1 MLEDNVPR
9 HHINIHM
16 QEKITVVVVMVAA
29 GINVAIQHLLLIAFK
44 MSLIVNGS
52 IQKILVISKL
62 FKIEVRR
69 FMNNSISD
77 YLPNSEILTL
87 D

>member
-1 MLEDNVPR
+1 MLEDYVPR
-9 HHINIHM
+9 HLANG
-16 QEKITVVVVMVAA
+16 KDTVVVEVVVA
-29 GINVAIQHLLLIAFK
+29 GIDVSIQHLLLLAFK
-44 MSLIVNGS
+44 MSLTVNGF

-77 YLPNSEILTL
+77 YLPNSENSTL